1 MFLGFIYF
9 LNLHI
14 ISSTCSL
21 PIGTYISKLQ
31 NKSLGN
37 WLFLPFVIHNLITQS
52 KTQKPIERS
61 GNQQRKMKDLIEKT
75 KKTKSRG
82 TRRDH
87 DEKIVLQSSQETME
101 KKRRDQ
107 DTKREA
113 LDWQIWELVKEERV
127 EEGREEMAE
136 HRARERQ
143 SIKF

>member
-1 MFLGFIYF
+1 
-9 LNLHI
+9 
-14 ISSTCSL
+14 
-21 PIGTYISKLQ
+21 
-31 NKSLGN
+31 
-37 WLFLPFVIHNLITQS
+37 
-52 KTQKPIERS
+52 
-61 GNQQRKMKDLIEKT
+61 MKDLIEKT

-113 LDWQIWELVKEERV
+113 LDWQIWELVMEERV